1 MCFDTAQVR
10 EMGLVILENDFLKAE
25 NGLLTAKAGVQAR
38 QISDMNEK
46 ILSLEDI
53 IDMKEL
59 QIKKLETPIIV
70 NQSNNWLLTIGAL
83 LAGLTAGYFITK

>member
-1 MCFDTAQVR
+1 
-10 EMGLVILENDFLKAE
+10 MGLVILENDFLKAE